1 MRYLHLQRNACLS
14 CEVFLESAD
23 AGFFGT
29 ERFSMAFG
37 WNLIDLEIS
46 TTLDLDIGKRTRQHY
61 AELPD
66 PVLPLHAVSAG

>member
-1 MRYLHLQRNACLS
+1 MHYFHFQRNACLS

-23 AGFFGT
+23 AGFIST

-46 TTLDLDIGKRTRQHY
+46 TTLDLDIGKRTRQLF

-66 PVLPLHAVSAG
+66 LVVPLHAVSAG